1 MRICKAWAGDS
12 IPVNRV
18 FMRYFGYKAAVV
30 MAVLIDEMQRT
41 NGKEFT
47 LSHEKIREMTGIS
60 YYLQV
65 KILNFFVQQKFLK
78 IEKRGVP
85 FRKYYMIN
93 EKRLMNW
100 LAEHGAKMEEAKRPQ
115 NKPAVKKATERQAEM
130 RAEMD
135 PATLVFYD
143 RIREKW
149 NIWNEYKRKE
159 HKFRY
164 KSAISE
170 KTAIQSLMK
179 LSGADPVKAGK
190 IIERSIERGWKGLF
204 PLPESRVE
212 PAKKQTHHWDAR
224 KNFKI
229 PENAYLKRASV

>member
-65 KILNFFVQQKFLK
+65 KILNFFVQQKFIK
-78 IEKRGVP
+78 VDKRGVP
-85 FRKYYMIN
+85 FRKYYIIN
-93 EKRLMNW
+93 EKRLVNW
-100 LAEHGAKMEEAKRPQ
+100 LAEHGAKMEEEAR
-115 NKPAVKKATERQAEM
+115 KPAVKTATEREAEM

-143 RIREKW
+143 RIRDKW
-149 NIWNEYKRKE
+149 QKWNEYKRKE

-170 KTAIQSLMK
+170 KTAIQSLLK

-204 PLPESRVE
+204 PLPENSEQKSKNKTR
-212 PAKKQTHHWDAR
+212 HWDAR
-224 KNFKI
+224 KNFKMPPMPI
-229 PENAYLKRASV
+229 QTKFMQW